1 MHIYLNIV
9 PQAQL
14 DWVRLTTLIE
24 EVNGQRFTDI
34 SLNLQLPEGQTLTST
49 QQHQAEARSLAV
61 GHPDIIPAERTY
73 LLNLRDT
80 DHLLPGAFRQWAQVI
95 QQHPNCLISLATF
108 DSSIAL
114 DPQIQDYLTQHIENR
129 LQTTLHQLVTDRSDT
144 TSAQQLA
151 LWGLQNYSIQ
161 TNIQSLKYLSQ
172 RLRPTGLLL
181 PSMQLFPD
189 IPLVSLQ
196 QTLSLLQS
204 ATEVIRLHVPTIAR
218 QSWTVTTPLRWLS
231 ELQMID
237 LDHLALGW
245 APLITQYRQ
254 QQFNQILNVAG
265 RRQVSTATHL
275 QLLTQIKQT
284 QTPPIH
290 RWSRLGLLR
299 MLSPRVAHQLF
310 Y

>member
-49 QQHQAEARSLAV
+49 QQHQAEAWSLAV

-114 DPQIQDYLTQHIENR
+114 DLQIQDYLTQHIENR

-284 QTPPIH
+284 QTPPLH